1 MSRARRARKIE
12 LGELISTARLR
23 NYNVG
28 PRKVR
33 EVADLIRGLSVR
45 AALDQLLAVHRPSAV
60 PAVRKLI
67 SSAMNN
73 ANQGDGDKFT
83 EEELVIGKIDVSS
96 GPIMYR
102 MRPMSMG
109 RAGRIRKRSCHV
121 RLELYEVA

>member
-1 MSRARRARKIE
+1 MSRARRARKVV
-12 LGELISTARLR
+12 LGELVATARLR

-33 EVADLIRGLSVR
+33 EVADLIRGLSVEK
-45 AALDQLLAVHRPSAV
+45 ALDQLLAVHRPSAV

-67 SSAMNN
+67 NSAMSN
-73 ANQGDGDKFT
+73 ANHDQEQKYDAAD
-83 EEELVIGKIDVSS
+83 LVVGKIDVSS

-121 RLELYEVA
+121 RLELYEEA